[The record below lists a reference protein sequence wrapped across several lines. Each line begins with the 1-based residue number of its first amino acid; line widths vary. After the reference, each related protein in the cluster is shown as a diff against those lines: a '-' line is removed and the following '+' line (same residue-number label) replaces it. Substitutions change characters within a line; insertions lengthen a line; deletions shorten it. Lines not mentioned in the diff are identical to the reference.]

1 MCQCST
7 STFDALRCECTVL
20 DMPVSRRRRRHH
32 LEVNSSCNGFHA
44 MITDGVVVIICPFII
59 FLAALLKMATLNRR
73 RRLAVVCL
81 YETRHVSPC
90 SPLVCLSAWPA
101 ILCVHCCFT
110 STETIRTSTHGEPRT
125 ATSTFTQLLCS
136 EFSLAFTQFKEKTV
150 TGLPYPSPMTRK
162 RFLWT
167 LSPNNQSETIVQPPD
182 GRIL

>member
-20 DMPVSRRRRRHH
+20 DMPVSRRRHH
-32 LEVNSSCNGFHA
+32 LEVSSSCNGFYA

-59 FLAALLKMATLNRR
+59 FLAALLKMATLNRL

-81 YETRHVSPC
+81 YEIRHVSPC